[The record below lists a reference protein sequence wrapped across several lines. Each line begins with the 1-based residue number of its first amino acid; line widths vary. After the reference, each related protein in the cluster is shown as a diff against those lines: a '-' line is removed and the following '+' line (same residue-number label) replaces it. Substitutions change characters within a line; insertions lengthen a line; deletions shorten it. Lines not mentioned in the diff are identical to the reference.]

1 MYTERDFRDVAM
13 YFCDLVAENYDEIL
27 VFKKWTS
34 QTLAPSV
41 STIGGRMG
49 LSQPKAVYT
58 YHFLSEQ
65 NQYIAF
71 SVTTEVHNKVLAAV
85 RSNQHWIREF
95 EPVLATLELYLK
107 TESI

>member
-1 MYTERDFRDVAM
+1 MYTNDDFKEVAL

-41 STIGGRMG
+41 STIGNRMG
-49 LSQPKAVYT
+49 LSQPKSVYT

-71 SVTTEVHNKVLAAV
+71 SVTTEVQNRVLAAV
-85 RSNQHWIREF
+85 RSGQHWISDF

-107 TESI
+107 TEPI